1 MTVVPP
7 PLPGTAEA
15 EDPSGDRQ
23 HIDIGTQAEYPF
35 SNALD
40 AFRLGAVNAGQGDQ
54 QVSRRAVGQL
64 IPPREPPHLPA
75 ARRPIPT
82 AFGQL

>member
-40 AFRLGAVNAGQGDQ
+40 AFRLA
-54 QVSRRAVGQL
+54 
-64 IPPREPPHLPA
+64 P
-75 ARRPIPT
+75 
-82 AFGQL
+82 

>member
-1 MTVVPP
+1 MSSTPGTKASMTVVPP

-40 AFRLGAVNAGQGDQ
+40 AFRLA
-54 QVSRRAVGQL
+54 
-64 IPPREPPHLPA
+64 P
-75 ARRPIPT
+75 
-82 AFGQL
+82 